1 MGIPINVCNQV
12 GLTIQLPSME
22 NTSNELRGRLMKRH
36 HEEYLVVYDDGS
48 EFTSIYNTIDPST
61 SHFKGSLLQ
70 LHGASEG
77 ATILCMKIT
86 YSNTFT
92 VPLNR

>member
-22 NTSNELRGRLMKRH
+22 NTSNELRGRL
-36 HEEYLVVYDDGS
+36 VYDDGS

-70 LHGASEG
+70 LHSASDSRG
-77 ATILCMKIT
+77 RYYIVHASACMKIT